1 MSNEKRH
8 SIGGRI
14 QEVQQRRN
22 TTMGPPSERNLT
34 NLTHDNDDDIF
45 EKSEFFMKRPE
56 SARVKIPSR
65 DNIFQR
71 ESEFQKHQ

>member
-1 MSNEKRH
+1 
-8 SIGGRI
+8 
-14 QEVQQRRN
+14 
-22 TTMGPPSERNLT
+22 MGPPSERNLA
-34 NLTHDNDDDIF
+34 NLTQDNDDDIF

-56 SARVKIPSR
+56 SARVKIPGR